1 MPGIALIRR
10 QECQKSGI
18 VFVKLCMNPDP
29 VSSFD
34 AYRRRH
40 GLWLLPLGALASSLA
55 YVLSIVNGTLN
66 PLDAVLSPV
75 MFVGFLLMTLL
86 LWRRRISIATTEL
99 MVVVL
104 LLIYNLGNLYYFG
117 LQGHLSREGFSASAL
132 WSTIIYP
139 LAFLLLNRE
148 KAIRVSV
155 AYYLLSVLG
164 GLVSLL
170 LYPPSMSALNSIA
183 QFYLANLAFL
193 VLLNIYAQLRETMVA
208 MEQLAHTDHLT
219 RLTNRRGLEPLLKRE
234 LQRAERYGPSIAVLL
249 IDLDHFKKVNDHYG
263 HAIGDQVLREVA
275 LRLDL
280 YLRQADTVARW
291 GGEEFLILAPAT
303 DLAQAEQLA
312 TRLVEAVRDKP
323 VLGDIS
329 ITLSIGVSCYRAR
342 DSLESLVHRAD
353 EALYRAKALGRNR
366 HELELPHSE
375 TASRNPTPRP

>member
-1 MPGIALIRR
+1 
-10 QECQKSGI
+10 
-18 VFVKLCMNPDP
+18 
-29 VSSFD
+29 
-34 AYRRRH
+34 
-40 GLWLLPLGALASSLA
+40 
-55 YVLSIVNGTLN
+55 
-66 PLDAVLSPV
+66 
-75 MFVGFLLMTLL
+75 
-86 LWRRRISIATTEL
+86 

-132 WSTIIYP
+132 WSTIVYP

-170 LYPPSMSALNSIA
+170 LYPPSMSAINSIA

-234 LQRAERYGPSIAVLL
+234 LQRAERYGPSVAVLL

>member
-1 MPGIALIRR
+1 
-10 QECQKSGI
+10 
-18 VFVKLCMNPDP
+18 
-29 VSSFD
+29 
-34 AYRRRH
+34 
-40 GLWLLPLGALASSLA
+40 
-55 YVLSIVNGTLN
+55 
-66 PLDAVLSPV
+66 
-75 MFVGFLLMTLL
+75 
-86 LWRRRISIATTEL
+86 
-99 MVVVL
+99 
-104 LLIYNLGNLYYFG
+104 
-117 LQGHLSREGFSASAL
+117 
-132 WSTIIYP
+132 
-139 LAFLLLNRE
+139 
-148 KAIRVSV
+148 
-155 AYYLLSVLG
+155 
-164 GLVSLL
+164 
-170 LYPPSMSALNSIA
+170 MSALNSIA

-234 LQRAERYGPSIAVLL
+234 LQRAERYGPSVAVLL

-366 HELELPHSE
+366 NELELPHSE